1 MSWEDQGFLGRA
13 TFFYCWPRGDQ
24 EKLSP
29 PRRGRRDF
37 LASHWINI
45 SQKGL
50 KNTVQVFGGFSPTC
64 VSSGINMLRGPR
76 LIFKVPEGTAFNF
89 QGPGGEP
96 CEISGWRGRS
106 PVNPIPLDTPLTN
119 HIVSFQMCSLLYPS
133 VFNSLP
139 PLIRQLQF
147 SMFSVFILYASPEA
161 TPCSTCLCLD
171 TGSTSWHQYR
181 SHPVSCLYSI
191 LEGGTEQE
199 RDLLYDSLGYTQ
211 TTLMFGGAP
220 V

>member
-1 MSWEDQGFLGRA
+1 M
-13 TFFYCWPRGDQ
+13 
-24 EKLSP
+24 SP
-29 PRRGRRDF
+29 PRRGRRDL
-37 LASHWINI
+37 LASHRINI
-45 SQKGL
+45 SPKGL
-50 KNTVQVFGGFSPTC
+50 KNTVQVFGGFSPSC

-147 SMFSVFILYASPEA
+147 SMFSYCMPHRKLHHAAPACVLTQALP
-161 TPCSTCLCLD
+161 PD
-171 TGSTSWHQYR
+171 TNTAR
-181 SHPVSCLYSI
+181 
-191 LEGGTEQE
+191 T
-199 RDLLYDSLGYTQ
+199 R
-211 TTLMFGGAP
+211 
-220 V
+220 